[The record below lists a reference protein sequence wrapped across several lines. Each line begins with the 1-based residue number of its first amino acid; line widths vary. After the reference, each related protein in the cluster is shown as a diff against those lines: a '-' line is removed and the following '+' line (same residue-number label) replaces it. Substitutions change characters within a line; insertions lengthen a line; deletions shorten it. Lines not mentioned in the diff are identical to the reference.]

1 MGNISAIGMWHRV
14 WFLRA
19 DQCNEDMSATK
30 LWVISGSFK
39 QRKKHRMEKQ
49 DEEVDGRTEVS
60 EAEDERP
67 DSEEDPQPSEWKHHE
82 DGSKDKATSGDTNID
97 ASQGSK
103 GKSKAKKG
111 RKLKEPI
118 RRSNR
123 ILGKNICIREY
134 KITRG

>member
-67 DSEEDPQPSEWKHHE
+67 DS
-82 DGSKDKATSGDTNID
+82 
-97 ASQGSK
+97 
-103 GKSKAKKG
+103 
-111 RKLKEPI
+111 
-118 RRSNR
+118 
-123 ILGKNICIREY
+123 
-134 KITRG
+134 